1 MGIRFFDRWRTP
13 RRRRAAPA
21 GDTPTAGGPH
31 GTGNGTGNGAE
42 HGSEDGTGGGT
53 ENGEDRQEAMAA
65 LFAECGLLRELA
77 ESEGLRLDDRA
88 DSLTAL
94 DQVLPRWR
102 DDPEVSDWLGND
114 AGLYLGTVIRR
125 SVPGARWRLAAHGRP
140 LLVLPTGLELDV
152 TTLGHS
158 WADQGAPQLSA
169 VYLAATDD

>member
-1 MGIRFFDRWRTP
+1 M
-13 RRRRAAPA
+13 
-21 GDTPTAGGPH
+21 
-31 GTGNGTGNGAE
+31 AE
-42 HGSEDGTGGGT
+42 
-53 ENGEDRQEAMAA
+53 

-77 ESEGLRLDDRA
+77 ESEGLRLDDGA

-102 DDPEVSDWLGND
+102 DHPEVSDWLGND

-125 SVPGARWRLAAHGRP
+125 TVPGAQWRLDAHGRP

-152 TTLGHS
+152 TALGHN

-169 VYLAATDD
+169 VYLAATDG